1 MKVSRTD
8 YLKTRDLRLCV
19 RHWGDEAAPK
29 LFMVHG
35 WMDISASFQFV
46 VDALKRDWHV
56 IAPDMRGF
64 GHSDWAPG
72 GYWFPDYLADLEA
85 LLDHYSP
92 DEPVTLVG
100 HSLGGNIT
108 SVYAGVRPSRV
119 ARLVSLEGYGI
130 VENRPDM
137 APDRLERWLDSQKE
151 PERLRPYPD
160 KEAVVTRLQK
170 NNPRLT
176 RERALFLADY
186 WTQPYE
192 RGERVILADP
202 RHKSLP
208 VLSRLDEI
216 LSCWSRITARVLF
229 IEGEHSLLGIRMKDQ
244 EKAQEEIKRRASY
257 IRDVR
262 IALVKGAGHM
272 LQHDQPEAV
281 AALIEEFLV

>member
-186 WTQPYE
+186 WTLPYE

>member
-85 LLDHYSP
+85 LLDHYSH

-186 WTQPYE
+186 WTQPHE

-229 IEGEHSLLGIRMKDQ
+229 VEGEHSLLGIRMKDQ

>member
-1 MKVSRTD
+1 MKVSRTEFVD
-8 YLKTRDLRLCV
+8 AYDMRLCV
-19 RHWGDEAAPK
+19 RHWGDESAPK
-29 LFMVHG
+29 LFMIHG

-46 VDALKRDWHV
+46 VDAFKRDWHV

-64 GHSDWAPG
+64 GHSGWAKG

-92 DEPVTLVG
+92 NEPVRLIG

-108 SVYAGVRPSRV
+108 SVYSGIRPSRV
-119 ARLVSLEGYGI
+119 AQLVSLEGYGI

-137 APDRLERWLDSQKE
+137 APGRLERWLDSRKK

-160 KEAVVTRLQK
+160 KEAVIARLQK

-176 RERALFLADY
+176 YERAFFLADY
-186 WTQPYE
+186 WTE
-192 RGERVILADP
+192 VHDKGERIVMADP
-202 RHKSLP
+202 RHKTLP

-216 LSCWSRITARVLF
+216 LACWSRIEAKVLF
-229 IEGEHSLLGIRMKDQ
+229 IEGQHSLLGIRMKDQ
-244 EKAQEEIKRRASY
+244 ARAQEEIRRRASY

-262 IALVKGAGHM
+262 IALVEGAGHM

-281 AALIEEFLV
+281 AKLIEDFLG

>member
-186 WTQPYE
+186 WTQPHE

-229 IEGEHSLLGIRMKDQ
+229 VEGEHSLLGIRMKDQ

>member
-1 MKVSRTD
+1 MKVSRTEFVD
-8 YLKTRDLRLCV
+8 AYDMRLCV
-19 RHWGDEAAPK
+19 RHWGDESAPK
-29 LFMVHG
+29 LFMIHG

-46 VDALKRDWHV
+46 VDAFKRDWHV

-64 GHSDWAPG
+64 GHSGWAKG

-92 DEPVTLVG
+92 NEPVRLIG

-108 SVYAGVRPSRV
+108 SVYSGISPSRL
-119 ARLVSLEGYGI
+119 AQLVSLEGYGI

-137 APDRLERWLDSQKE
+137 APGRLERWLDSRKK

-160 KEAVVTRLQK
+160 KEAVIARLQK

-176 RERALFLADY
+176 YERAFFLADY
-186 WTQPYE
+186 WTE
-192 RGERVILADP
+192 VNDKGERIVMADP
-202 RHKSLP
+202 RHKTLP

-216 LSCWSRITARVLF
+216 LACWSRIEAKVLF
-229 IEGEHSLLGIRMKDQ
+229 IEGQHSLLGIRMKDQ
-244 EKAQEEIKRRASY
+244 ARAQEEIRRRASY

-262 IALVKGAGHM
+262 IALVEGAGHM

-281 AALIEEFLV
+281 AKLIEDFLG